1 MADRN
6 HLCPSGCSW
15 SDRAE
20 LIRMFDMLLGLCTFG
35 QFDEQLPMGPHF
47 EDPVPLSHLDHGPGH
62 WRGRRAN
69 IQDTIVGEGAL
80 QTYLLLFTGKALPSQ
95 RGRQRSKWV
104 LVPRVSWA

>member
-62 WRGRRAN
+62 WRGRRQTL
-69 IQDTIVGEGAL
+69 QDTIGGEGAI
-80 QTYLLLFTGKALPSQ
+80 QDYFWPV
-95 RGRQRSKWV
+95 RGQAVPTKGGTHVSK
-104 LVPRVSWA
+104 RV

>member
-35 QFDEQLPMGPHF
+35 QFDEQLPMGPDL

-62 WRGRRAN
+62 WRGRRPT
-69 IQDTIVGEGAL
+69 IQDTIVGVVAIPTHL
-80 QTYLLLFTGKALPSQ
+80 APFTCKRLPTTD
-95 RGRQRSKWV
+95 GRQGAEEDR
-104 LVPRVSWA
+104 PPA

>member
-6 HLCPSGCSW
+6 HLCPSGCSRG
-15 SDRAE
+15 DRAE

-62 WRGRRAN
+62 WRGRRQT
-69 IQDTIVGEGAL
+69 IQDTIVGEVAIQAYFAL
-80 QTYLLLFTGKALPSQ
+80 FSGKASLDGSLSYDGVLYGLPS
-95 RGRQRSKWV
+95 
-104 LVPRVSWA
+104 